1 MISFKKVVYVLRE
14 KKKGLVSDRQIWRGV
29 KISKSSFYRILKC
42 YSRLPGKELIL
53 AYKGRPKGRPR
64 KEISLEIAKKVL
76 LTRLKTHTNEK
87 VISTILKKEENLSVS
102 HRKVYELLKSA
113 GLIHMFK
120 KSRRKK
126 PWVRWQRKH
135 SLSLWQTDWTHF
147 EDKWLMVIMDD
158 ASRNVVSWGLFE
170 HATTENSIAVLK
182 KGIETYGKPKAMLTG
197 RDVQFYCSTKKGKS
211 AGKNDFQKFL
221 EVNGI
226 QHILARVNHPQ
237 TCGKIERFFG
247 EVKKR
252 IHTWNDFKT
261 IEEVVHW
268 HNTIKPH
275 MSLSHGEE
283 LVTPQLAFQKKTHHN
298 AKIINSYKEV
308 KENE

>member
-1 MISFKKVVYVLRE
+1 LEDSQKVIV
-14 KKKGLVSDRQIWRGV
+14 
-29 KISKSSFYRILKC
+29 
-42 YSRLPGKELIL
+42 
-53 AYKGRPKGRPR
+53 A
-64 KEISLEIAKKVL
+64 
-76 LTRLKTHTNEK
+76 RLKTHANEK
-87 VISTILKKEENLSVS
+87 VISAVLKKEENLSIS

-113 GLIHMFK
+113 GLIHMLK
-120 KSRRKK
+120 KARRKK
-126 PWVRWQRKH
+126 PWVRFQRKH
-135 SLSLWQTDWTHF
+135 SLSLWQTDWTRF
-147 EDKWLMVIMDD
+147 EGKWLMVIMDD

-182 KGIETYGKPKAMLTG
+182 KGIEAYGKPKAMLTG

-252 IHTWNDFKT
+252 IHTWNDFNT

-275 MSLSHGEE
+275 MSLSDGEE
-283 LVTPQLAFQKKTHHN
+283 MVTPQEAFQKKMHHN
-298 AKIINSYKEV
+298 AKLIYSYKEV